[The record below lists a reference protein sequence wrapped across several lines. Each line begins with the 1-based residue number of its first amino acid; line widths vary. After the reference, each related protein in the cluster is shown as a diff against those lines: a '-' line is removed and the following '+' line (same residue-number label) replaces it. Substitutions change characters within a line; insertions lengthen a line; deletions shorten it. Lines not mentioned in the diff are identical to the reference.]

1 MLKGPR
7 SVAAVLESFW
17 SWLLRPRIEPR
28 TPGLPRQLPLSRI
41 QKGKPSHIFWDIEN
55 LKLPG
60 RLKQSAPKFVS
71 SLRTFFSAS
80 RVITAVENPLDNPAT
95 AQLLAVLSSQ
105 CNVEVLSYIRPKLR
119 LLGQTPATAD
129 IQLKKV
135 GKIHRKLVGCAFNS
149 FSGWRNSV

>member
-7 SVAAVLESFW
+7 SVASLLESFW
-17 SWLLRPRIEPR
+17 SWLGRDRRFAEPKIS
-28 TPGLPRQLPLSRI
+28 GLPRQLPLSRS
-41 QKGKPSHIFWDIEN
+41 QKGKASHIFWDIEN

-60 RLKQSAPKFVS
+60 RLKNSAPKFVS

-129 IQLKKV
+129 IQLQKV
-135 GKIHRKLVGCAFNS
+135 GKRDLQNAACACNS
-149 FSGWRNSV
+149 F